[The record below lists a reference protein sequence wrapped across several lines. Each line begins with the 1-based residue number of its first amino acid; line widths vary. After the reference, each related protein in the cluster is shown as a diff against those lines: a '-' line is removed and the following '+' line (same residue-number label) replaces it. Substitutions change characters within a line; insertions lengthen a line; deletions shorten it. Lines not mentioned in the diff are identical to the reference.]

1 MLIDV
6 VCKTKVCQDYT
17 AAKVRLHY
25 KHILWLDIS
34 VNDGVGMHILY
45 GEDNLAGNDTAV
57 PVVEAATMRL
67 YVREKI
73 PTRRQLRENVPN
85 SLSDHILL

>member
-1 MLIDV
+1 MIEV
-6 VCKTKVCQDYT
+6 VCKTKVCQDDT

-34 VNDGVGMHILY
+34 VSDGIGMHILY
-45 GEDNLAGNDTAV
+45 GEDNLASNDTAV

-73 PTRRQLRENVPN
+73 PTRRQLCENVPN
-85 SLSDHILL
+85 SISDHILL